1 MSSNSREMRNLI
13 LCLIVHETD
22 VILADITYKNIPR
35 ASPNTDLLFADI
47 GISWEGFIPCIFPG
61 PGPLPSWGSTT
72 PQAFE
77 SMHPALRMQTA
88 SLGTLVIILLAA
100 FY

>member
-1 MSSNSREMRNLI
+1 M
-13 LCLIVHETD
+13 CFIVHETD

-35 ASPNTDLLFADI
+35 ASPNTDFLFADI
-47 GISWEGFIPCIFPG
+47 GINWEGFIPCIFPR

-72 PQAFE
+72 PQSFE
-77 SMHPALRMQTA
+77 STHPSLRTQTA
-88 SLGTLVIILLAA
+88 SLVTLVVILLVT